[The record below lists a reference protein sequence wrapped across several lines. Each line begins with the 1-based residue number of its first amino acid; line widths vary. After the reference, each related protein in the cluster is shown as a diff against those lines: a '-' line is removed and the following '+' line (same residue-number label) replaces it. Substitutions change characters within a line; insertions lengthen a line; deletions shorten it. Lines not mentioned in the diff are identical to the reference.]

1 MTNGVISADSPLA
14 PDVRE
19 LLNRH
24 LAFTTATSPPEHM
37 HAMNA
42 NALLDPA
49 ISFFSYR
56 RDGVLLGV
64 GALKRLDDA
73 HAEVKS
79 MHTAQAARGTGI
91 GRAMLEHLLA
101 VARQHGFRRVSLET
115 GTMAEFAPAR
125 ALYASAGFAP
135 CEPFADYRPSPDNT
149 FMTLAI
155 T

>member
-19 LLNRH
+19 LLERH

-37 HAMNA
+37 HAMDA

-49 ISFFSYR
+49 VSFFSYR
-56 RDGVLLGV
+56 CDGVLLGV
-64 GALKRLDDA
+64 GALKRLDDG

-79 MHTAQAARGTGI
+79 MHTAQAVRGTGI

-155 T
+155 A